1 MTDLFSAVYL
11 MEIIA
16 DFGMQLLRVVFLLLV
31 LAIIRKMGIRLIRKL
46 FLLKVGSKEKT
57 RQKETIEK
65 MVLNVFKYAI
75 NIIGMLMIISV
86 FVPIGTLMTGV
97 GTISVIFTFA
107 FQSTLAD
114 IVRGFFIIFEESFLV
129 GDLIEVAPH
138 KGEVLEIGL
147 RITKL
152 KLENGDLV
160 LIPNSNIGNVVK
172 FNKKGKKSNEV

>member
-1 MTDLFSAVYL
+1 MFDFFSTVYL
-11 MEIIA
+11 IEIIA
-16 DFGMQLLRVVFLLLV
+16 DFSVQLARVALLLLI
-31 LAIIRKMGIRLIRKL
+31 LAIIRKLGNRLIRKL
-46 FLLKVGSKEKT
+46 FLLKIGSKEKT

-65 MVLNVFKYAI
+65 MVLNVFKYVV

-97 GTISVIFTFA
+97 GALSIIFTFA

-114 IVRGFFIIFEESFLV
+114 IVRGFFIIFEELFLV
-129 GDLIEVAPH
+129 GDTIEVAPH

-172 FNKKGKKSNEV
+172 FSKIGEDLDG